1 MEEFRNKEY
10 YEKLDEKG
18 KIKYHKLYIK
28 YKQDEEKVI
37 EVIEYEKKIQ
47 KIMLPCGILM
57 VLAISFVS
65 SNLTE
70 FIMNGGVSG
79 IKYLMIFWG
88 MAIPVGLDIYKHF
101 FIVRELNKNI
111 AIVISVILTFISVK
125 FVIGL
130 LESIIYHIIA
140 L

>member
-1 MEEFRNKEY
+1 MEKFKNKEY

-18 KIKYHKLYIK
+18 KLRYHKLYIK

-70 FIMNGGVSG
+70 FYIEGGFLG
-79 IKYLMIFWG
+79 LKYLMLIMALGIPAG
-88 MAIPVGLDIYKHF
+88 MDIYKYF
-101 FIVRELNKNI
+101 FIVKKI
-111 AIVISVILTFISVK
+111 DKKISIVLAVILSYLATNFVLALIEEFILY
-125 FVIGL
+125 VITL
-130 LESIIYHIIA
+130 
-140 L
+140 